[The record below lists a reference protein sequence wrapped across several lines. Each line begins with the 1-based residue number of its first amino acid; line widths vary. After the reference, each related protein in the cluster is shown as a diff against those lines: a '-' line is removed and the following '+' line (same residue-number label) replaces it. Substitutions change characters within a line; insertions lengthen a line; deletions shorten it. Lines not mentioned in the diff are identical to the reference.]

1 MEAGELRQFVRPCL
15 LLLLQQR
22 PDHGYALAQ
31 RLRPL
36 GVEPVDAGTLYRT
49 LRVMESEGLVS
60 SRWAPADSGPARRV
74 YFLTAGGETVL
85 ADEVR
90 VLVRTRATV
99 DRFLRAY
106 SDVRVGPGRW
116 ESATSPAEE
125 PVVLPQAALPPPPL
139 SAPAVSNGRRSR

>member
-22 PDHGYALAQ
+22 PDHGYALAH

-36 GVEPVDAGTLYRT
+36 GVEPVDPGTLYRT

-74 YFLTAGGETVL
+74 YALTADGEAVL

-90 VLVRTRATV
+90 VLTRTRATV
-99 DRFLRAY
+99 DRFLHAYARACEPPR
-106 SDVRVGPGRW
+106 SHEGARVAPVGPL
-116 ESATSPAEE
+116 SLPAAG
-125 PVVLPQAALPPPPL
+125 QTG
-139 SAPAVSNGRRSR
+139 SNGHGRRSR